1 MNVKSG
7 QSARDDFGMKTHLL
21 SILAF
26 MVASFAAQGLS
37 HFVVNGEHFAA
48 IPFMRPDPIIPLG
61 LLVMIF
67 QGATISIAL
76 HRWRGGAAT
85 LSDGVLIAAAFGA
98 FLVSYIAIVEPSKY
112 VVPSPA
118 DWILVEA
125 TTGLAQF
132 VVFGMLLGLI
142 HRRVR

>member
-7 QSARDDFGMKTHLL
+7 LSAKYELGMKKHLL

-26 MVASFAAQGLS
+26 MVVSFAAQGLS
-37 HFVVNGEHFAA
+37 HFVINAEHFAA

-61 LLVMIF
+61 LLVMII

-85 LSDGVLIAAAFGA
+85 LSDGVLIAAAFGT

-112 VVPSPA
+112 AVPSPV

-132 VVFGMLLGLI
+132 AVFGVLLGLI
-142 HRRVR
+142 HRKER